1 MQNNDRMAY
10 ENRLGKTESRPNDA
24 LAILRSAIASFDYMN
39 TITGPN
45 VHGKMTNILA
55 DMWSQLVTAQTM
67 WKLAHPDVKADIAVF
82 FRDWLID
89 WYEMAVVRAKGF
101 LLASIAEMRNI
112 WEHTDDPRADPVLE
126 TLSALEEK
134 IPFFH
139 ILTDWDYR
147 S

>member
-89 WYEMAVVRAKGF
+89 
-101 LLASIAEMRNI
+101 
-112 WEHTDDPRADPVLE
+112 
-126 TLSALEEK
+126 
-134 IPFFH
+134 
-139 ILTDWDYR
+139 
-147 S
+147 

>member
-1 MQNNDRMAY
+1 MQHKNPMAY
-10 ENRLGKTESRPNDA
+10 IDRLEKMRDDPNA
-24 LAILRSAIASFDYMN
+24 CLATLRAAIASFDYMN
-39 TITGPN
+39 TKTGPN

-112 WEHTDDPRADPVLE
+112 WEHTDDPRADQVLE

-134 IPFFH
+134 IPFLH